1 MRLKS
6 VRHILLILTESD
18 CVSSSNLIT
27 ESSTAF
33 DAVERTIGELTLCEV
48 SNRAMISMAFA
59 PAARDAVNSLCL
71 SKLGASLPAV
81 GGVSRAGD
89 GLTLLG
95 LQYDQIW
102 CIQEQSDRSDEKSFI
117 AQLGHPDSLYLTDH
131 GDGWATLALEG
142 KTVLAVLERLCPL
155 DLNTYNFPV
164 NSVSRTALEHMGA
177 VIVRTGDFAFE
188 IMTPR
193 SYASSLLHA
202 VENVALHIHHEGQL

>member
-1 MRLKS
+1 M
-6 VRHILLILTESD
+6 
-18 CVSSSNLIT
+18 SSSNLIT

-59 PAARDAVNSLCL
+59 PAARDAVDSLCL

-95 LQYDQIW
+95 LQYDQVW
-102 CIQEQSDRSDEKSFI
+102 CTQEQSDKSDEKSLI
-117 AQLGHPDSLYLTDH
+117 AQLGHPDSLYLTDQ

-142 KTVLAVLERLCPL
+142 ETVIVALERLCPL
-155 DLNTYNFPV
+155 DLDTSNFPV
-164 NSVSRTALEHMGA
+164 DSVSRTVIEHMGS
-177 VIVRTGDFAFE
+177 VIVRTGDTAFE

-193 SYASSLLHA
+193 SFTSSLAHA
-202 VENVALHIHHEGQL
+202 VESVALHIHHERQL